1 MQFVPFNFSNDIVTN
16 DEVLAATAD
25 TCIMTAR
32 FVAVPCIFSYMTLFC
47 CSVAKPCHN
56 RETALGG
63 YVDAAVRPHGRPVSW
78 VVSLALPPCRL
89 GYKLVGFEAEQVYAA
104 AHAS

>member
-1 MQFVPFNFSNDIVTN
+1 MTDY
-16 DEVLAATAD
+16 DALAATAD
-25 TCIMTAR
+25 TCIMTAM
-32 FVAVPCIFSYMTLFC
+32 FVAVPCMFSYMTPFFC

-56 RETALGG
+56 RETAVGG

-89 GYKLVGFEAEQVYAA
+89 GYKLVGLEAEQVYAA
-104 AHAS
+104 VHAS